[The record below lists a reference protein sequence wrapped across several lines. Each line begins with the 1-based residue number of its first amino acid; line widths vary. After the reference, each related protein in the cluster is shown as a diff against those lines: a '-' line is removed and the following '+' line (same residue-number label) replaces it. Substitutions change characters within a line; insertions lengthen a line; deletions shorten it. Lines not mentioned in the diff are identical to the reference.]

1 MGKIAFLFSGQGAQ
15 YTGMGKELVDVS
27 PAAASVFQMADAIRP
42 ETSTQC
48 FTGSLDEL
56 MITRNTQPC
65 VFSVDLAAAEALREN
80 GIKPDF
86 LAGFSLGE
94 IPALAFGEHLESQEA
109 FQFIMKR
116 AEHMDSCGQKN
127 PGIMFAVL
135 GLEAPQVEEIC
146 RMEEGW
152 YPVNYNEAKQTVV
165 SCVSDRADNFASVVA
180 SRGGKCIKLP
190 VSGGFHSPMMDE
202 ARTLLETEFNHLVF
216 QKGSIPV
223 YSNATAMPYADIN
236 LLFRQINSPVL
247 WHRTLQN
254 LAAEGVDRFV
264 EVGPGKTLKNM
275 ALKVLPGTTA
285 LNVEDKESLNRTLEV
300 LTC

>member
-15 YTGMGKELVDVS
+15 YSGMGKELASVS
-27 PAAASVFQMADAIRP
+27 QAADSVFQMVDGIRP
-42 ETSTQC
+42 ETSAQC
-48 FTGSLDEL
+48 FAGSLDEL
-56 MITRNTQPC
+56 KITRNTQPC
-65 VFSVDLAAAEALREN
+65 VFSVDLAAAEALKEN

-94 IPALAFGEHLESQEA
+94 IPALAFGGHLESQEA
-109 FQFIMKR
+109 FQFIIKR

-135 GLEAPQVEEIC
+135 GLEAPQVEDIC

-165 SCVSDRADNFASVVA
+165 SCVADRAENFASVVA
-180 SRGGKCIKLP
+180 NHGGKCIKLP

-202 ARTLLETEFNHLVF
+202 ARSLLEKQFDYLGLHE
-216 QKGSIPV
+216 GGIPV
-223 YSNATAMPYADIN
+223 YSNVTAMPYTDIS

-254 LAAEGVDRFV
+254 LASQGVDRFV

-275 ALKVLPGTTA
+275 ATKVLPGTTV
-285 LNVEDKESLNRTLEV
+285 LNVEDKESLYHTLEV